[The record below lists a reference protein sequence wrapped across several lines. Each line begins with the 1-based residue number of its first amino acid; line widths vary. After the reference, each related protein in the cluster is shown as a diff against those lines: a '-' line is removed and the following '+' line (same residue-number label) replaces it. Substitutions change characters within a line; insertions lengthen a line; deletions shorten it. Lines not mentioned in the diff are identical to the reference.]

1 MKDKKGKI
9 GNIIGYILD
18 LLLILITIL
27 IIIGIYYIT
36 QIKILKN
43 EYANIFGYT
52 FFEVATGS
60 MANTIEIG
68 DVVIVKVTKD
78 VEKNEIIVY
87 KDGNN
92 FVTHRLIENNGEKLV
107 AKGDANNSED
117 KPITKEQILGRV
129 ICIIPKLGIWRK
141 IFLSPEII
149 GLILVFMV
157 LLGIVLQI
165 TSNNSDKVEEK
176 KWIRN

>member
-1 MKDKKGKI
+1 MNYKKGKI

-60 MANTIEIG
+60 MSNTIEIG

-176 KWIRN
+176 K